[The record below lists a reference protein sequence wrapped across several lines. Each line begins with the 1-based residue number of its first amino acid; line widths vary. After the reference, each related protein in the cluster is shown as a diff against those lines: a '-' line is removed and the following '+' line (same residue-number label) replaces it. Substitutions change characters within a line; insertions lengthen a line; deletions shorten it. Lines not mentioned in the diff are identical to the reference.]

1 MGGEVAFGFIRF
13 TAQSNSGLLS
23 YKGLVFRLALL
34 TVLPLHVEP
43 QPCKQDDVGHEDD
56 GVGPPGA
63 VKAVVGEGVEHRR
76 GEELQRVRG
85 DVEQDVGVPRQ
96 PEQEGHHQGFGA
108 VLLRELV
115 LEAGARESGEQPP
128 RDEHTDGHDHGTVGV
143 LVHVPGDGGEVR
155 GHGGVVHGGALEAVH
170 RGVDEGR
177 DKGEE
182 IGQDAHRSGD
192 LPVDVLAG
200 DEHAPEP
207 VGEDV
212 HASATNKRLF
222 NSPLF
227 PTDPGVWLSK

>member
-1 MGGEVAFGFIRF
+1 MGG
-13 TAQSNSGLLS
+13 
-23 YKGLVFRLALL
+23 
-34 TVLPLHVEP
+34 
-43 QPCKQDDVGHEDD
+43 DV
-56 GVGPPGA
+56 
-63 VKAVVGEGVEHRR
+63 
-76 GEELQRVRG
+76 Q
-85 DVEQDVGVPRQ
+85 QDVGVPRQ

-108 VLLRELV
+108 VLLGELG

-128 RDEHTDGHDHGTVGV
+128 RDEHTDGHDHRTVGV

-207 VGEDV
+207 VGKHV
-212 HASATNKRLF
+212 HVHSCGSLINK
-222 NSPLF
+222 NSDCSLCL
-227 PTDPGVWLSK
+227 VS